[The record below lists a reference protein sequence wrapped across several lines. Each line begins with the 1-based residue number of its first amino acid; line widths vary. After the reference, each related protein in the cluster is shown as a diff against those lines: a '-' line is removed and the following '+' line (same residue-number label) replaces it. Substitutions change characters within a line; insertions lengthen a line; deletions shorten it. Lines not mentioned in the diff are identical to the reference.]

1 MRYLVDLSVTQIVT
15 ETWEVEYP
23 EGWGR
28 IEVENEV
35 RADPYSVFERT
46 HQLVDSDLYD
56 ITKTEFLQ
64 IASDPRQ

>member
-35 RADPYSVFERT
+35 REDPYSVFNRP
-46 HQLVDSDLYD
+46 HQLVDSDLYR
-56 ITKTEFLQ
+56 IIMTEFLQ
-64 IASDPRQ
+64 IALDPRQ